1 MGNYSPVISR
11 LERRSSGA
19 MSSMTETSFDD
30 GHFLN
35 LKSAPPT
42 SSDSC
47 CRNFC
52 ASLTVSQESKD
63 VVYVHRVVNRYSRG
77 IFLCVSLLG

>member
-1 MGNYSPVISR
+1 MGNYLPVILDLKGNL
-11 LERRSSGA
+11 LEL
-19 MSSMTETSFDD
+19 SSMTETSFDD

-35 LKSAPPT
+35 LKPSPPT

-52 ASLTVSQESKD
+52 ASLTVSQESRTSSTYID
-63 VVYVHRVVNRYSRG
+63 LSTVTVAECFYA
-77 IFLCVSLLG
+77 

>member
-11 LERRSSGA
+11 LESRSSGA
-19 MSSMTETSFDD
+19 ISSMTKTSFDD

-35 LKSAPPT
+35 LKPAPPT

-52 ASLTVSQESKD
+52 ASLTVSQESKTSSTYIELST
-63 VVYVHRVVNRYSRG
+63 VTVAECFYA
-77 IFLCVSLLG
+77 